1 MNSLFEQLMKV
12 AADPV
17 ATRRLLAQHQR
28 TRRRRRVVAV
38 MQTSPGDIDSWL
50 KQMVPPVSKQDGR
63 HKPWTK

>member
-1 MNSLFEQLMKV
+1 MNSLFERLMEV

-17 ATRRLLAQHQR
+17 ATRRILAQHKR

-50 KQMVPPVSKQDGR
+50 KQMLPPASKRDGR
-63 HKPWTK
+63 HKLSTK